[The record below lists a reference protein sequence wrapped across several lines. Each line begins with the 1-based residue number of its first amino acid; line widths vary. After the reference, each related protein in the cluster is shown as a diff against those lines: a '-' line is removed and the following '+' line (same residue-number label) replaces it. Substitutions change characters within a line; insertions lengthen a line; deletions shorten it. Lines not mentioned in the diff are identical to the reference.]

1 VALDDLAEQF
11 PVVAS
16 QLKDQ
21 FGESAPRAIAAM
33 IRAVHAEFPH
43 DEFLAD
49 VRLGYG
55 PLSLTQRG
63 FHIASA
69 LRKYLPPEYPRAV
82 RILVESAS
90 QPHQHK
96 ASGGMSAF
104 LYMPHMFFISQHG
117 LEHFE
122 ESMRAQHAL
131 TQRFTAEFS
140 VRAYLEKHPERTM
153 ALLREW
159 TRDPSEHVRRLVSE
173 GTRPRLPWAPR
184 LRAFQKDPRPVIA
197 LLELLKD
204 DPSLY
209 VRRSVANN
217 LNDIGKDHPALLVA
231 TAKRWL
237 KNATPE
243 RRWIVNHALRSAIKR
258 ADAGALAALGYRD
271 RADVSVRQVAITP
284 ARAKIGGNVG
294 ISFVLANKLAKRQ
307 RVMADLVVHFV
318 TARGTGAKT
327 FKLKAVDL
335 PPRGSV
341 RLGKKIALKQLT
353 TRKHYPGVHRVE
365 ALLNGQRVKL
375 GQFVLSQGL

>member
-1 VALDDLAEQF
+1 
-11 PVVAS
+11 
-16 QLKDQ
+16 
-21 FGESAPRAIAAM
+21 
-33 IRAVHAEFPH
+33 
-43 DEFLAD
+43 
-49 VRLGYG
+49 
-55 PLSLTQRG
+55 
-63 FHIASA
+63 
-69 LRKYLPPEYPRAV
+69 
-82 RILVESAS
+82 
-90 QPHQHK
+90 
-96 ASGGMSAF
+96 
-104 LYMPHMFFISQHG
+104 MPHLFFISQHWARA
-117 LEHFE
+117 LRD
-122 ESMRAQHAL
+122 SMRAQHAL

-140 VRAYLEKHPERTM
+140 VRAYLEKHPERTL

-173 GTRPRLPWAPR
+173 GTRPRLPWASR
-184 LRAFQKDPRPVIA
+184 LRAFQKDPRPVIE

-258 ADAGALAALGYRD
+258 ADAGALGALGYGGK
-271 RADVSVRQVAITP
+271 ADVSVRKAAITP
-284 ARAKIGGNVG
+284 ARARIGGSVS
-294 ISFVLANKLAKRQ
+294 ISFLLVNRLARRQ

-318 TARGTGAKT
+318 KSRGTGAKT

-335 PPRGSV
+335 PPRGNV
-341 RLGKKIALKQLT
+341 TLGKKIVLKQLT

-375 GQFVLSQGL
+375 GQFALR

>member
-1 VALDDLAEQF
+1 M
-11 PVVAS
+11 AS

-21 FGESAPRAIAAM
+21 FGESVPRAIAAM

-43 DEFLAD
+43 DDFLAD
-49 VRLGYG
+49 VRKGYAA
-55 PLSLTQRG
+55 LSLTQRG
-63 FHIASA
+63 FHIAGA
-69 LRKYLPPEYPRAV
+69 LRKHLPQEYPRAV

-90 QPHQHK
+90 QPHEHR
-96 ASGGMSAF
+96 ASGGMAAF
-104 LYMPHMFFISQHG
+104 LYMPHLFFISQHG

-122 ESMRAQHAL
+122 DSMRAQHAL

-140 VRAYLEKHPERTM
+140 VRAYLEKHPARTL

-184 LRAFQKDPRPVIA
+184 LRAFQKDPRPVIE

-217 LNDIGKDHPALLVA
+217 LNDIGKDHPDLLVA

-258 ADAGALAALGYRD
+258 ADAGALGALGYGGK
-271 RADVSVRQVAITP
+271 AAVSVRQVAITP
-284 ARAKIGGNVG
+284 ARTRIGGRVK
-294 ISFVLANKLAKRQ
+294 ISFVLVNKLAKRQ

-318 TARGTGAKT
+318 KARGTGAKT
-327 FKLKAVDL
+327 FKLKAVEL

-341 RLGKKIALKQLT
+341 ALGKQIALKQLT

-375 GQFVLSQGL
+375 GQFALTPAA

>member
-1 VALDDLAEQF
+1 M
-11 PVVAS
+11 AS

-21 FGESAPRAIAAM
+21 FGESVPRAIAAM
-33 IRAVHAEFPH
+33 IRAVRADFPH
-43 DEFLAD
+43 DEFIAD
-49 VRLGYG
+49 VRAGYG

-63 FHIASA
+63 FHVAAA
-69 LRKYLPPEYPRAV
+69 LKKHLPPHYPDAIGV
-82 RILVESAS
+82 LLASAS
-90 QPHQHK
+90 QPHEHK
-96 ASGGMSAF
+96 ASGGMAAF
-104 LYMPHMFFISQHG
+104 LYMPHLFFISQHG
-117 LEHFE
+117 LDHFE
-122 ESMRAQHAL
+122 ESMRAQHAF

-140 VRAYLEKHPERTM
+140 IRAFLERHPQATLAR
-153 ALLREW
+153 LREW

-184 LRAFQKDPRPVIA
+184 LREFQKNPRPVLE

-204 DPSLY
+204 DPALY

-258 ADAGALAALGYRD
+258 ADAGALGALGYGGK
-271 RADVSVRQVAITP
+271 ADVSVRKAAITP
-284 ARAKIGGNVG
+284 ARVKIGGSVS
-294 ISFVLANKLAKRQ
+294 ISFVLVNKLASRQ

-318 TARGTGAKT
+318 KSRGTGAKT

-341 RLGKKIALKQLT
+341 TLGKKIALKQLT

-375 GQFVLSQGL
+375 GQFALR

>member
-1 VALDDLAEQF
+1 M
-11 PVVAS
+11 AS

-33 IRAVHAEFPH
+33 IRAVHADFPH
-43 DEFLAD
+43 DEFIAD
-49 VRLGYG
+49 VRAGYG

-63 FHIASA
+63 FHVAAA
-69 LRKYLPPEYPRAV
+69 LKKHLPAEYPRAV

-90 QPHQHK
+90 QPHGHK
-96 ASGGMSAF
+96 ASGGMAAF
-104 LYMPHMFFISQHG
+104 LYMPHLFFISQHG
-117 LEHFE
+117 LDHFE
-122 ESMRAQHAL
+122 ESMWAQHAL

-140 VRAYLEKHPERTM
+140 IRAYLEKHPERTL

-184 LRAFQKDPRPVIA
+184 LRAFQKDPRPVLE

-204 DPSLY
+204 DPSQY

-258 ADAGALAALGYRD
+258 ADAGALGALGYGSK
-271 RADVSVRQVAITP
+271 ADVSVRTPQITP
-284 ARAKIGGNVG
+284 ARASIGGSVNV
-294 ISFVLANKLAKRQ
+294 SFVLVNKLSKRQ

-318 TARGTGAKT
+318 KARGTGAKT

-335 PPRGSV
+335 APRERV
-341 RLGKKIALKQLT
+341 TLGKKIALRQLT
-353 TRKHYPGVHRVE
+353 TRKHYAGLHRVE

-375 GQFVLSQGL
+375 GQFALR

>member
-1 VALDDLAEQF
+1 VALDDLAQQF

-33 IRAVHAEFPH
+33 IRAVHADFPH
-43 DEFLAD
+43 DAFITD
-49 VRLGYG
+49 VCAGYE

-63 FHIASA
+63 FHVAAA
-69 LRKYLPPEYPRAV
+69 LKKYLPPEYPRAV

-90 QPHQHK
+90 QPHGHK
-96 ASGGMSAF
+96 ASGGMAAF
-104 LYMPHMFFISQHG
+104 LYMPHLFFISQHG
-117 LEHFE
+117 LDHFE

-131 TQRFTAEFS
+131 TQLFTAEFS
-140 VRAYLEKHPERTM
+140 IRAYLDKHPERTL
-153 ALLREW
+153 ALLRQW

-184 LRAFQKDPRPVIA
+184 LRAFQRDPRPVLE

-237 KNATPE
+237 KNATAE

-258 ADAGALAALGYRD
+258 ADAGALGALGYGTK
-271 RADVSVRQVAITP
+271 AEVSVSRPQITP
-284 ARAKIGGNVG
+284 ARARIGGSVS
-294 ISFVLANKLAKRQ
+294 ISFVLVNKLAKRQ
-307 RVMADLVVHFV
+307 RVMADLVVQFV
-318 TARGTGAKT
+318 KARGTGAKT

-335 PPRGSV
+335 PPRGRV
-341 RLGKKIALKQLT
+341 TLGKKIALKQLT
-353 TRKHYPGVHRVE
+353 TRKHYAGMHRVE
-365 ALLNGQRVKL
+365 ALLNGRRVKL
-375 GQFVLSQGL
+375 GQFALR